1 MNIDALLARPAREI
15 AAAQDA
21 ALRRMLA
28 LCEAGHPYYGKRWAE
43 AGIDVSRVSGTAALA
58 RLPLTSKADLMADP
72 EAFRLSLPELPLEE
86 RALAEVIHTTGSTA
100 EPTPIYNTTHDVLG
114 YMLQARCLAAIAGIG
129 ERDII
134 ANLFPL
140 TPAPMGAFQRSGQ
153 NASAIGAA
161 IVSTL
166 PGAPFG
172 RFDIQRSLDDGVH
185 LVALHRASILWGV
198 TSYVR
203 RVLLRALEVG
213 ADFSSVRMCAV
224 TGEASSPA
232 MRDDLRRL
240 MREAK
245 AAGCTVF
252 DRYGS
257 TELGS
262 LAQCQEDGDWHNP
275 APDLQ
280 FLEAVDPETG
290 ARLPDGE
297 RGALALT
304 HLDRRGTVLVRFVV
318 GDTVAVERSACPNC
332 GRYGERVIGPVV
344 RTRDLVKVKGMLINP
359 AVLLDAL
366 QQVSGVEDFQVEVGK
381 VDGNELAMDEVLLR
395 IASHRPDHEALAD
408 ELVAAT
414 AAVAGVRP
422 RVTFVAASE
431 IYDPT
436 RQTKANRFIDRRS
449 NAYDD

>member
-1 MNIDALLARPAREI
+1 MNVDALLARSAEEI
-15 AAAQDA
+15 AEAQDI
-21 ALRRMLA
+21 ALRRMLG
-28 LCEAGHPYYGKRWAE
+28 LCMAGHPHYRRRWAE
-43 AGIDVSRVSGTAALA
+43 AGIDVPSIDGTAALA

-72 EAFRLSLPELPLEE
+72 EAFRLALPDLPLEE

-100 EPTPIYNTTHDVLG
+100 DPTPIYNTTHDVLG

-129 ERDII
+129 ERDVI

-140 TPAPMGAFQRSGQ
+140 TPAPMGAFQRSAQ

-172 RFDIQRSLDDGVH
+172 PFDVQRSLDESVH

-198 TSYVR
+198 TSFVR
-203 RVLLRALEVG
+203 RVLLRALDVG
-213 ADFSSVRMCAV
+213 ADFTSVRMCAV

-240 MREAK
+240 MRQAN
-245 AAGCTVF
+245 AAGCIVF

-280 FLEAVDPETG
+280 FLEVVDPETG

-304 HLDRRGTVLVRFVV
+304 HLDRRGTVLVRFLV

-332 GRYGERVIGPVV
+332 DRYGERVIGPVV
-344 RTRDLVKVKGMLINP
+344 RTKDLVKVKGMLINP

-366 QQVSGVEDFQVEVGK
+366 QKVAGVDEFQVEVRK
-381 VDGNELAMDEVLLR
+381 AESDELAMDEVLLR
-395 IASHRPDHEALAD
+395 ISSHRSDDRALTD

-414 AAVAGVRP
+414 AAAVGVRP
-422 RVTFVAASE
+422 RVAFVSASE

-436 RQTKANRFIDRRS
+436 KQTKANRFIDRR
-449 NAYDD
+449 